1 VATTS
6 PDRGDANPEAARP
19 RGGRPPELALRVPW
33 VLAGLALILLAVGA
47 ILISTAF
54 DGRHQVRRV
63 GGDLPVNQ
71 GALNPL
77 DLSSNNTPNVASD
90 PVNPANLVIANK
102 IDSPTYSCALNVSF
116 DGGGHW
122 SQTQIP
128 VPASGGHTPEC
139 YAPDASF
146 GADGTL
152 YVSFVT
158 LAGRA
163 NAPHA
168 AWLVTS
174 RDGGQTLSPPI
185 PTPLGAD
192 AFQLRVAADP
202 RVPGRVYLVWL
213 KGSPPLVLYGFGS
226 TNNPIEAVRSD
237 NGGRTWNTPV
247 QVSASS
253 QARVIAPAVAF
264 GRHGELYALY
274 LNLEGDSLDYAGA
287 SGGQDGPPY
296 AGQWQLVLARSLD
309 RGASW
314 TQSTVGSVVPTR
326 RFIVYTPPFPS
337 LAVDPGTGELYVA
350 FESAHGGHSDID
362 LWRLPAGA
370 RNWSGPVRVNDT
382 PASEMTAQ
390 YLPKVAVAPNGRVDV
405 VYYDRRAD
413 PTNVLN
419 QVSLQSSYDHGK
431 TFARHLV
438 LSDRPFS
445 SRIGFGADR
454 GLADLGGTLG
464 LVSTPNHAMAVWAD
478 TRAGTRV
485 TLKQDISRA
494 IVAFNHPDR
503 ISSGLKTVLRI
514 AAIALALL
522 GIAVLVLLGR
532 GAPPPAPRRRVTGA

>member
-6 PDRGDANPEAARP
+6 PDRGDANPKPARP
-19 RGGRPPELALRVPW
+19 GGGRPPEPSLRVPW
-33 VLAGLALILLAVGA
+33 MIAGIALVILGLGAV
-47 ILISTAF
+47 LISTAF
-54 DGRHQVRRV
+54 NAGHEARRV
-63 GGDLPVNQ
+63 GGDRPVNV

-77 DLSSNNTPNVASD
+77 DLSSNNTPNVASN
-90 PVNPANLVIANK
+90 PVSPANLVIANK
-102 IDSPTYSCALNVSF
+102 IDSPSYSCALNVSF

-122 SQTQIP
+122 SQTPMP
-128 VPASGGHTPEC
+128 VPAGEEPKC

-174 RDGGQTLSPPI
+174 RDGGQTVSPPI
-185 PTPLGAD
+185 STPLGPD
-192 AFQLRVAADP
+192 AFQVRVAADP

-213 KGSPPLVLYGFGS
+213 KAAPQLGLYSIETTG
-226 TNNPIEAVRSD
+226 NPIEAIRSD
-237 NGGRTWNTPV
+237 DGGRTWMAPT
-247 QVSASS
+247 QVSAPSRI
-253 QARVIAPAVAF
+253 RVIAPSPAF
-264 GRHGELYALY
+264 GPHGQLYVLY
-274 LNLEGDSLDYAGA
+274 LDLEGDSLDYAGA
-287 SGGQDGPPY
+287 SGGRGGPPY
-296 AGQWQLVLARSLD
+296 AGHWQLVLARSLD

-314 TQSTVGSVVPTR
+314 TQSPVGEVVPAR

-337 LAVDPGTGELYVA
+337 LAVDPVSDQLYVA
-350 FESAHGGHSDID
+350 FEDAHNGHSDVK
-362 LWRLPAGA
+362 LWTLPPGA
-370 RNWSGPVRVNDT
+370 TSWRGAVRVNDT
-382 PASEMTAQ
+382 PVNDATAQ

-419 QVSLQSSYDHGK
+419 QVSFQSSYDHGA
-431 TFARHLV
+431 TFSRHIN

-464 LVSTPNHAMAVWAD
+464 LVSSANRAMAVWTD
-478 TRAGTRV
+478 TRAGTPV

-494 IVAFNHPDR
+494 TVAFNSPER

-514 AAIALALL
+514 AAVALVALGL
-522 GIAVLVLLGR
+522 AVIVLLGR
-532 GAPPPAPRRRVTGA
+532 AAPPPRGDLAPNARA

>member
-1 VATTS
+1 
-6 PDRGDANPEAARP
+6 
-19 RGGRPPELALRVPW
+19 VPW
-33 VLAGLALILLAVGA
+33 VLAGVALLLLALGA

-54 DGRHQVRRV
+54 NGRHEVRRV
-63 GGDLPVNQ
+63 GGDLPVNI

-90 PVNPANLVIANK
+90 PVNPSNLVIANK

-128 VPASGGHTPEC
+128 VPPVGGHTPEC

-185 PTPLGAD
+185 PTPLGANV
-192 AFQLRVAADP
+192 FQLRVAADP
-202 RVPGRVYLVWL
+202 RIPGRVYLVWL
-213 KGSPPLVLYGFGS
+213 KASPPLVLYGFGS

-237 NGGRTWNTPV
+237 NGGRTWDTPV

-253 QARVIAPAVAF
+253 RTRVIAPAVAF
-264 GRHGELYALY
+264 GRHGELDVLY
-274 LNLEGDSLDYAGA
+274 LDLESDSLDYAGA
-287 SGGQDGPPY
+287 SGGQGGPPY
-296 AGQWQLVLARSLD
+296 AGQWQLVLARSVD
-309 RGASW
+309 SGASW
-314 TQSTVGSVVPTR
+314 TQSTVGNVTPTR

-337 LAVDPGTGELYVA
+337 LTVDPASGQLYVA
-350 FESAHGGHSDID
+350 FESGHGGHSDVD
-362 LWRLPAGA
+362 LWTLPA
-370 RNWSGPVRVNDT
+370 RVTTWSGPVRVEDTPLNDT
-382 PASEMTAQ
+382 TEQ
-390 YLPKVAVAPNGRVDV
+390 YLPRVAVAPNGRVDIA
-405 VYYDRRAD
+405 YYDRRAD
-413 PTNVLN
+413 PTDILN

-431 TFARHLV
+431 TFTRHIT

-464 LVSTPNHAMAVWAD
+464 LVSTPRHAMAVWAD
-478 TRAGTRV
+478 TRAGTSV
-485 TLKQDISRA
+485 TVKQDISRA
-494 IVAFNHPDR
+494 IVAFNNPER
-503 ISSGLKTVLRI
+503 ISSGLRTVLRI

-522 GIAVLVLLGR
+522 GIAVIVLLGR
-532 GAPPPAPRRRVTGA
+532 GAPPPARRPAADA

>member
-6 PDRGDANPEAARP
+6 PDRDDANPKPPGP
-19 RGGRPPELALRVPW
+19 RGARPPESSLRVPW
-33 VLAGLALILLAVGA
+33 VLAGLALVLLAVGA

-54 DGRHQVRRV
+54 NGHHESRRV
-63 GGDLPVNQ
+63 GGDAPVNA

-77 DLSSNNTPNVASD
+77 DLSSNNTPNLASN
-90 PVNPANLVIANK
+90 PANPANLVVASK

-128 VPASGGHTPEC
+128 VPPSGGHTPEC

-168 AWLVTS
+168 AWLVSS

-202 RVPGRVYLVWL
+202 RVPGRVYLVWM
-213 KGSPPLVLYGFGS
+213 KASPPLVLYGFGS
-226 TNNPIEAVRSD
+226 TSNPIEVVRSD
-237 NGGRTWNTPV
+237 NGGRNWGTPV
-247 QVSASS
+247 QVSGSART
-253 QARVIAPAVAF
+253 RVIAPAVAF
-264 GRHGELYALY
+264 GRHGELYVLY
-274 LNLEGDSLDYAGA
+274 LDLQDDSLDYSGA
-287 SGGQDGPPY
+287 SGGQGGPPY
-296 AGQWQLVLARSLD
+296 SGQWQLVLARSLN

-314 TQSTVGSVVPTR
+314 TESAVGSVAPTR

-337 LAVDPGTGELYVA
+337 LAVDPGSGELYA
-350 FESAHGGHSDID
+350 TFENARAGHSDVE
-362 LWRLPAGA
+362 LWTLPAGA
-370 RNWSGPVRVNDT
+370 KSWSQPELVNDT
-382 PASEMTAQ
+382 PASQATTE

-413 PTNVLN
+413 PTDTLN

-431 TFARHLV
+431 TFSRHLV

-464 LVSTPNHAMAVWAD
+464 LVSTPRHAMAVWAD
-478 TRAGTRV
+478 TRAGTTV
-485 TLKQDISRA
+485 TLKQDIARA
-494 IVAFNHPDR
+494 VVAFNNPDR

-522 GIAVLVLLGR
+522 GIAMIVLLGR
-532 GAPPPAPRRRVTGA
+532 GAPPPARRPAAGA